1 MAWAVKSPPLR
12 RDSIIGKKAK
22 VELIADTGRGIEETG
37 VCHQEEG
44 ERFSRAAQMI
54 NGLMSTETEMAH
66 EHVNCLLIDVL
77 KVTSLG
83 GIWRVS

>member
-1 MAWAVKSPPLR
+1 MAWAVKSPPLG
-12 RDSIIGKKAK
+12 RDSIIGKKAR

-37 VCHQEEG
+37 GCHQEEG
-44 ERFSRAAQMI
+44 ERFSRATQMI
-54 NGLMSTETEMAH
+54 SSLLSAETEMAH
-66 EHVNCLLIDVL
+66 EHVNCLLIDML